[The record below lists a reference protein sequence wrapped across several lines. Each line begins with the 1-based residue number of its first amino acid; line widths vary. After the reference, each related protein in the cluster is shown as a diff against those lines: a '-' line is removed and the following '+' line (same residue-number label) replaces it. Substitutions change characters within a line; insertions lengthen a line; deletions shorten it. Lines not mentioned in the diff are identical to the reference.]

1 MFGKRESDQ
10 LSKLTKAYFRKALK
24 KAKQE
29 HDMEYVN
36 IDMEM
41 EFMKRFPRTNDI
53 PFFPDENTIEIEK
66 IRSLELK
73 RLSSHI
79 TNFMPQ
85 GMVWH
90 GHDLMFRL
98 DGLLRRRIQKLCRG
112 TVSRDQIRSGPERIQ
127 KFHRVLLMHGRN
139 SLLSDKTYS

>member
-1 MFGKRESDQ
+1 MSFC
-10 LSKLTKAYFRKALK
+10 RKALK

-29 HDMEYVN
+29 HDMEYINV
-36 IDMEM
+36 DMEF
-41 EFMKRFPRTNDI
+41 EFRKRFPRTNDI

-112 TVSRDQIRSGPERIQ
+112 TVSRDKVWS
-127 KFHRVLLMHGRN
+127 
-139 SLLSDKTYS
+139 